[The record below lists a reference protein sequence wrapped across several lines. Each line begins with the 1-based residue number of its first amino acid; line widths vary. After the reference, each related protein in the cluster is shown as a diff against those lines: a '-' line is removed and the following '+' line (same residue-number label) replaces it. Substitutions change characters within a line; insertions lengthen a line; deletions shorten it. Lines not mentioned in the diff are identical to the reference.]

1 MLAHMNT
8 LAGRVQNVSIV
19 STPFQPL
26 TTLESEDEYDENEAS
41 RIEAE

>member
-1 MLAHMNT
+1 MPAHINT
-8 LAGRVQNVSIV
+8 LAGRVQNESIV

-26 TTLESEDEYDENEAS
+26 TTLESENENNEDEAS